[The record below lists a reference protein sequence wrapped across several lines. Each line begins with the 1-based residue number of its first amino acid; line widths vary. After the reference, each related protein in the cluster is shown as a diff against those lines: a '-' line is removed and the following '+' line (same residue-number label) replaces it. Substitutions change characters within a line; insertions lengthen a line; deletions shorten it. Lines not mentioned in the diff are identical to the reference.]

1 MPATAPPANARPPR
15 RRGLTRN
22 ALAVYG
28 TTAALFVT
36 TFGFL
41 GLRVA
46 SGSDPALSAQAAQ
59 TTQVAKTTTANTAT
73 STANP
78 ATTTTASVQ
87 QAPVQTSTS

>member
-1 MPATAPPANARPPR
+1 MPATTPPSPAGRP

-46 SGSDPALSAQAAQ
+46 SGQDPAVSAQTAQ
-59 TTQVAKTTTANTAT
+59 TTQAGTSTTANTVASSSNT
-73 STANP
+73 

-87 QAPVQTSTS
+87 QTPVQTSTS

>member
-1 MPATAPPANARPPR
+1 MPAKTPPTRPPR
-15 RRGLTRN
+15 RRRGLSRN

-46 SGSDPALSAQAAQ
+46 SGHDPALTAQV
-59 TTQVAKTTTANTAT
+59 TQAAKTTTAK
-73 STANP
+73 TANT

-87 QAPVQTSTS
+87 SAPVQTSTS

>member
-1 MPATAPPANARPPR
+1 MPATTPPTPTRPPR
-15 RRGLTRN
+15 RRRGLSRN

-46 SGSDPALSAQAAQ
+46 SGHDPALTAQV
-59 TTQVAKTTTANTAT
+59 TQAAKTTATSSANT
-73 STANP
+73 

-87 QAPVQTSTS
+87 SAPVQTSTS

>member
-1 MPATAPPANARPPR
+1 MPATTPPTQARPPR
-15 RRGLTRN
+15 RRRSGLTRN

-46 SGSDPALSAQAAQ
+46 AGHDPAVRAQTAQ
-59 TTQVAKTTTANTAT
+59 TTKSTTANTAT
-73 STANP
+73 TASNT
-78 ATTTTASVQ
+78 ATQTTASVQ

>member
-1 MPATAPPANARPPR
+1 MPATTPPTPTRPTRR
-15 RRGLTRN
+15 RRGLSRN

-46 SGSDPALSAQAAQ
+46 SGHDPALTAQV
-59 TTQVAKTTTANTAT
+59 TQAAKTTTANTAT
-73 STANP
+73 SSANT

-87 QAPVQTSTS
+87 SAPVQTSTS